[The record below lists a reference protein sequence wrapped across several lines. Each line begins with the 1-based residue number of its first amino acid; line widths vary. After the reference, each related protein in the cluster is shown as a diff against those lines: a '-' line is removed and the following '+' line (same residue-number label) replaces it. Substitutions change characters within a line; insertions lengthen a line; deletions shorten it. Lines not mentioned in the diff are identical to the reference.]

1 MSESSLEVI
10 DTNFSEF
17 SEKQETNHHE
27 NDDNDQYNVSE
38 DEHENLYDE
47 QNSGLKLYI
56 DIRKRLKNMYSED
69 NLKDDHSILFS
80 LGIFSGGILGSNIA
94 CFSWGAAI
102 CKISMINN
110 ISASTREYCSLVLMS
125 WICICIYMQ
134 IFDIS
139 AISACEL
146 GRLFITNAHGTIDS
160 VDAGVLSIALS
171 SFWVHSYFNAFL
183 ILTYRIYTA
192 YTYII

>member
-10 DTNFSEF
+10 DATFSEL
-17 SEKQETNHHE
+17 SEKLETNIE
-27 NDDNDQYNVSE
+27 NDENDQYNVSE
-38 DEHENLYDE
+38 DEHENLYHDHD
-47 QNSGLKLYI
+47 SVLKFYI
-56 DIRKRLKNMYSED
+56 NIQRRLRNIYSED
-69 NLKDDHSILFS
+69 NMKDDHSILFS
-80 LGIFSGGILGSNIA
+80 LGIFSGGIFGYNLA

-102 CKISMINN
+102 CKLSMINKT
-110 ISASTREYCSLVLMS
+110 SASNREYCSLVLMS
-125 WICICIYMQ
+125 WICLCIYMQ

-146 GRLFITNAHGTIDS
+146 GRLFITNAHGNIDS